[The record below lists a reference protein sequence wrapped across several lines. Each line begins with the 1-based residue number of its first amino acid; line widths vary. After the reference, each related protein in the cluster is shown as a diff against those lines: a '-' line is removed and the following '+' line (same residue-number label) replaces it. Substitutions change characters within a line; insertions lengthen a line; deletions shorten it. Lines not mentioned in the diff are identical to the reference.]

1 MPPARALPPLALAAL
16 LALGACGFALR
27 GADAVSSNFSELR
40 LDLQQP
46 DGELARLLRRRLEAA
61 GVDAE
66 AAGPGAPVLSV
77 GAERTSGRPVTVT
90 PRARAAQIEIRL
102 AVDISLTRRGETLI
116 PLQTL
121 ALERSYYES
130 IENITGNRE
139 EAEIITDELRRDLAD
154 RIMRR
159 LQAAGER

>member
-1 MPPARALPPLALAAL
+1 MPAARALLLLALAAP

-27 GADAVSSNFSELR
+27 GADAVSANFSALR
-40 LDLQQP
+40 LDFQQP
-46 DGELARLLRRRLEAA
+46 DGELARLLRRSLDAA
-61 GVDAE
+61 GVEDV
-66 AAGPGAPVLSV
+66 AGPAAPVLSV

-121 ALERSYYES
+121 ELERSYYENIES
-130 IENITGNRE
+130 IAGNRE
-139 EAEIITDELRRDLAD
+139 EAEIITDELRRDLVA